1 MAGTQTDRYGPELA
15 GHTIKDADGG
25 VRTMDESTD
34 FEELASR
41 VRTQSEDA
49 AGSDTDRVTIR
60 SFQELSPDALSELLE
75 AAEPNA
81 ADPGSLVF
89 VLSRANADLLFE
101 REHDLGGIDDL
112 ETELGREIRVEG
124 SMPDDTILLLDP
136 DAVDGEE
143 LLEPESIAC
152 GIVGS
157 DH

>member
-1 MAGTQTDRYGPELA
+1 
-15 GHTIKDADGG
+15 
-25 VRTMDESTD
+25 MDESTD

-60 SFQELSPDALSELLE
+60 SFQELSSDTLSELLE
-75 AAEPNA
+75 AAEPDA
-81 ADPGSLVF
+81 SEPGSPVF

-101 REHDLGGIDDL
+101 REHDLEGIDDL
-112 ETELGREIRVEG
+112 ETELGREIRVEE

-136 DAVDGEE
+136 EAVDGEE

>member
-1 MAGTQTDRYGPELA
+1 MPELA

-25 VRTMDESTD
+25 VGTMDESTD

-60 SFQELSPDALSELLE
+60 SLDELDADALAELLE

-81 ADPGSLVF
+81 SEPGSLAF
-89 VLSRANADLLFE
+89 VLSRANTDLLLE
-101 REHDLGGIDDL
+101 RETDLEGVEDL
-112 ETELGREIRVEG
+112 ETELGREIRVEKG
-124 SMPDDTILLLDP
+124 MPDDTILLLDP
-136 DAVDGEE
+136 EAVDGEE

>member
-1 MAGTQTDRYGPELA
+1 MPELA
-15 GHTIKDADGG
+15 GHSVKDADGG
-25 VRTMDESTD
+25 VRTMESTD

-60 SFQELSPDALSELLE
+60 SFQELVPDALSELLE
-75 AAEPNA
+75 AAESDA
-81 ADPGSLVF
+81 SEPGSLVF
-89 VLSRANADLLFE
+89 VLSRANAELLCE
-101 REHDLGGIDDL
+101 REGDL
-112 ETELGREIRVEG
+112 EDVNDLEDELGREIRIEEA
-124 SMPDDTILLLDP
+124 MPDDTILLLDP
-136 DAVDGEE
+136 EAVDGEE